1 MFNKVNKIGE
11 SLKNFEITTLKDQQK
26 MIEIIQNIQDCL
38 KMQNEMNI
46 MARRCIEDLQTRI
59 EKLEEDNESQRSN

>member
-11 SLKNFEITTLKDQQK
+11 FLKNFEITTVKDQKK
-26 MIEIIQNIQDCL
+26 MIEIVQNIQDCL

-46 MARRCIEDLQTRI
+46 MVRRCIEELQTRI
-59 EKLEEDNESQRSN
+59 EKLEEDNEQ

>member
-1 MFNKVNKIGE
+1 MFNKVNKIDE
-11 SLKNFEITTLKDQQK
+11 SLKNFEITTLKDQKK

-46 MARRCIEDLQTRI
+46 MVRRCIEDLQTRI
-59 EKLEEDNESQRSN
+59 EKLERDNES

>member
-26 MIEIIQNIQDCL
+26 MIEIVQNIQDCL

-46 MARRCIEDLQTRI
+46 MVRKCIEDLQTRI
-59 EKLEEDNESQRSN
+59 EKLERDNES

>member
-11 SLKNFEITTLKDQQK
+11 FLKNFEITTVKDQKK
-26 MIEIIQNIQDCL
+26 MIEIVQNVQDCL

-46 MARRCIEDLQTRI
+46 MVRRCIEELQTRI
-59 EKLEEDNESQRSN
+59 EKLEEDNEQ